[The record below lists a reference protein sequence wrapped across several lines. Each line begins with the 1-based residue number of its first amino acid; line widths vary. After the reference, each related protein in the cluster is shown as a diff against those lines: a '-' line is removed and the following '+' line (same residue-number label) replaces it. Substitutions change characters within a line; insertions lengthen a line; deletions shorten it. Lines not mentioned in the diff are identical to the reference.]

1 MSAGGCKDEKAL
13 SAVLLA
19 INDAPRSN
27 SMKILSNRRLKA
39 DFAPIVRTLYGCY
52 TRRRIGEGQEVKMA
66 SSVKRREER
75 LEVRLTPKAKSMLK
89 RAASVERKTVS
100 AFILDKGLEAAAE
113 TLADR
118 REFRL
123 NAKQYD
129 AFVAALDA
137 PGKPRARLRVL
148 LTTPSVIE

>member
-1 MSAGGCKDEKAL
+1 MPS
-13 SAVLLA
+13 
-19 INDAPRSN
+19 
-27 SMKILSNRRLKA
+27 
-39 DFAPIVRTLYGCY
+39 FT
-52 TRRRIGEGQEVKMA
+52 
-66 SSVKRREER
+66 KRREDR

-100 AFILDKGLEAAAE
+100 AFILDKGLAAAAE

-123 NAKQYD
+123 SAKQYD

-137 PGKPRARLRVL
+137 PSATTARDIEDH
-148 LTTPSVIE
+148 TPSEERPVVELVAR

>member
-1 MSAGGCKDEKAL
+1 MR
-13 SAVLLA
+13 
-19 INDAPRSN
+19 N
-27 SMKILSNRRLKA
+27 
-39 DFAPIVRTLYGCY
+39 
-52 TRRRIGEGQEVKMA
+52 
-66 SSVKRREER
+66 SVKRREDR

-118 REFRL
+118 RKFLL

-129 AFVAALDA
+129 AFVAALDR
-137 PGKPRARLRVL
+137 PSKPLRRLDRL